1 MKVVWTRVVATE
13 VKVDRLQDN
22 VEVEST
28 GAYNQLLGKGK
39 SGRRNV

>member
-1 MKVVWTRVVATE
+1 MKVVWTRAVATD
-13 VKVDRLQDN
+13 KSGQLQDN

-28 GAYNQLLGKGK
+28 GACNHLLGRGK